1 MRVLLVEPGRK
12 PRAAEIGS
20 SLEEMQEAVGG
31 PTKEIRPW
39 HDNAILVCRQNR
51 DDPDLPANR
60 ALINQIEEG
69 AEAIKGTFFICALKA
84 NGLTSLNRIQLE
96 KYYLMFREP
105 ELILETEHG
114 MCVFRCSEQVYA
126 EAQNGI
132 RNKEKQPKQKGE
144 PQR

>member
-20 SLEEMQEAVGG
+20 SLEEMQEAVG
-31 PTKEIRPW
+31 
-39 HDNAILVCRQNR
+39 
-51 DDPDLPANR
+51 
-60 ALINQIEEG
+60 
-69 AEAIKGTFFICALKA
+69 
-84 NGLTSLNRIQLE
+84 GLTSLNRIQLE

-126 EAQNGI
+126 EAQNSI
-132 RNKEKQPKQKGE
+132 RNKEKQPKQKGG